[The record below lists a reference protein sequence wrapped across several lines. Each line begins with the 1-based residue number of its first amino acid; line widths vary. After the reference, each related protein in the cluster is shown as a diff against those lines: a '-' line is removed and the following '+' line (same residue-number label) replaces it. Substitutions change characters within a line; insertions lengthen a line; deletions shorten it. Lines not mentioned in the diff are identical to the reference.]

1 MAMNMNMGSMGMPM
15 NMNMGGH
22 GFHQMP
28 MQQQQQQP
36 LLIPSSSGMQ
46 YLPGMPY
53 IQSPMERAGGAPT
66 GYLAR

>member
-1 MAMNMNMGSMGMPM
+1 M

-28 MQQQQQQP
+28 MQQQQP

-53 IQSPMERAGGAPT
+53 IQSSMERAGGAPT